1 MSEKIQPMHI
11 EREAYVYIRQSSM
24 QQVRTRL
31 EGQRRQ
37 YDLRERAQALGFQ
50 RVIVIDEDLGR
61 SGTGSVERPGFGRLL
76 TAVCSGRVGAVLAL
90 EASRLARNNRDWHH
104 LIDLCAMAGTLVID
118 HDGVYDPSLLND
130 RLLLGLKGTM
140 SEFEISLL
148 RQRAMEAH
156 KQKVRRGLVLTQVP
170 VGYVRTEDEG
180 IEKTPDRQIQE
191 AITGIFR
198 KFRELGSVR
207 QVLLWYREEKL
218 PITALS
224 RESGN
229 RKVIWIE
236 PIYPRIFG
244 VLKNPTYA
252 GVFVWGRKHTRTSI
266 VDGRARKTRG
276 HARPQDQWEVTIP
289 DHHEGY
295 ITWDEFMRNQ
305 QQIRSN
311 AGWNARMGEPGGAA
325 RTGPALL
332 AGLLRCGRCGRALQ
346 VSYTLS
352 KQHGPLPRYWC
363 SGDRG
368 RQMVRS
374 CITFAGTRV
383 DQEIAAEVLEALR
396 PIGVQSALDALDHSR
411 SQTDEKRSS
420 LELALQKARYE
431 ASRIE
436 RQYQA
441 IEPENRLVAAELEKR
456 WNNALTHVAEME
468 RRLEEVTV
476 SAPQLTQE
484 QREQF
489 LALSDD
495 LERLWD
501 HPNSPITLKKRI
513 LRTVLEEV
521 IADTTDGPPTVHLKL
536 HWVGGSHTELTVR
549 KNRTGYHNHINS
561 EEVTDLIRELALV
574 CEDSAIVS
582 ILNRLGYRTG
592 NGNTW
597 TEKRVQHVR
606 HTKGFP
612 ACPSPEERC
621 WLTMQQAASTL
632 GVSDAVVRRLVAQ
645 KTLPAKQIVKFAPWM
660 IERTHL
666 DLPGV
671 LRAIRLVHTGRRD
684 PSRMQSD
691 AQTRIFSDLD
701 EDWSGT
707 S

>member
-1 MSEKIQPMHI
+1 MSEKIQPSHI
-11 EREAYVYIRQSSM
+11 EREACVYVRQSSM

-50 RVIVIDEDLGR
+50 RVVVIDEDLGR

-118 HDGVYDPSLLND
+118 HDGIYDPSLLND

-156 KQKVRRGLVLTQVP
+156 KQKVQRGIVMTQVP
-170 VGYVRTEDEG
+170 VGYIRTEDEG

-191 AITGIFR
+191 AIAGVFH
-198 KFRELGSVR
+198 KFRELGSAR
-207 QVLLWYREEKL
+207 QVFLWYREEKL
-218 PITALS
+218 LLPALS

-229 RKVIWIE
+229 RKVVWIE
-236 PIYPRIFG
+236 SIYPRIFG
-244 VLKNPTYA
+244 ILKNPTYA

-276 HARPQDQWEVTIP
+276 HARPQDQWEVVIP
-289 DHHEGY
+289 EHHEGY
-295 ITWDEFMRNQ
+295 ITWDEYMRNQ

-311 AGWNARMGEPGGAA
+311 AGWNARMGQPQGAA
-325 RTGPALL
+325 RSGPALL
-332 AGLLRCGRCGRALQ
+332 AGLLRCARCGRALQ
-346 VSYTLS
+346 VTYTRS

-368 RQMVRS
+368 HQMVRS

-383 DQEIAAEVLEALR
+383 DQEIAEEVLEALH
-396 PIGVQSALDALDHSR
+396 PLGIQAAFDALEHSQ
-411 SQTDEKRSS
+411 SQTDEKRRS

-441 IEPENRLVAAELEKR
+441 TEPENRLVAAELEKR
-456 WNNALTHVAEME
+456 WNNALNYVAEME
-468 RRLEEVTV
+468 HRLEEATV
-476 SAPQLTQE
+476 EAPQLSSE
-484 QREQF
+484 QREH
-489 LALSDD
+489 LLTLGDD
-495 LERLWD
+495 LEQLWD
-501 HPNSPITLKKRI
+501 HPGSPVTLKKRI
-513 LRTVLEEV
+513 LRTVLEEIV
-521 IADTTDGPPTVHLKL
+521 ADTTDDPPTVHLKL
-536 HWVGGSHTELTVR
+536 HWAGGSHTELTVR

-561 EEVTDLIRELALV
+561 EEVTELIRELALV
-574 CEDSAIVS
+574 CEDSAIVA

-612 ACPSPEERC
+612 VCPPPDQRL
-621 WLTMQQAASTL
+621 WITMQQAAAAL
-632 GVSDAVVRRLVAQ
+632 AVSDAVIRRLVMQ
-645 KTLPAKQIVKFAPWM
+645 KTLPARQIVKFAPWM
-660 IERTHL
+660 IERSHL
-666 DLPGV
+666 DLPAV
-671 LRAIRLVHTGRRD
+671 HRAVRLVHTGKRS
-684 PSRMQSD
+684 PSLASSN
-691 AQTRIFSDLD
+691 AQTRMFIDAN
-701 EDWSGT
+701 EV
-707 S
+707 

>member
-1 MSEKIQPMHI
+1 MN
-11 EREAYVYIRQSSM
+11 
-24 QQVRTRL
+24 QVRHHL

-37 YDLRERAQALGFQ
+37 YDLKERAQTLGFR
-50 RVIVIDEDLGR
+50 RVVVIDEDLGR

-76 TAVCSGRVGAVLAL
+76 DAVCSGRVGAVLAL

-104 LIDLCAMAGTLVID
+104 LIDLCAMASTLVID
-118 HDGVYDPSLLND
+118 HDGIYDPSQLND

-148 RQRAMEAH
+148 RQRAIEAH
-156 KQKVRRGLVLTQVP
+156 RQKVRRGLVLTQVP
-170 VGYVRTEDEG
+170 VGYVRTEDDG

-191 AITGIFR
+191 AIAGIFN

-207 QVLLWYREEKL
+207 QVMLWYRDEKL
-218 PITALS
+218 LIPGLS

-229 RKVIWIE
+229 RKVVWMN
-236 PIYPRIFG
+236 PVYPRIFG
-244 VLKNPTYA
+244 ILKNPTYA
-252 GVFVWGRKHTRTSI
+252 GVFVWGRKQTRTSI
-266 VDGRARKTRG
+266 VNGRARKTRG
-276 HARPQDQWEVTIP
+276 HNRPLEQWEVTIP

-295 ITWDEFMRNQ
+295 ITWEEFMRNQ

-311 AGWNARMGEPGGAA
+311 AGWNARMGEPQGAP
-325 RTGPALL
+325 RNGPALL
-332 AGLLRCGRCGRALQ
+332 AGLLRCARCGRILR
-346 VSYTLS
+346 VTYTLS
-352 KQHGPLPRYWC
+352 KQHGPMPRYWC

-383 DQEIAAEVLEALR
+383 DQEVAIEVLEALR
-396 PIGVQSALDALDHSR
+396 PIGIQAAFDALDR
-411 SQTDEKRSS
+411 TQNQTDEKRRS

-441 IEPENRLVAAELEKR
+441 TEPENRLVAAELETR
-456 WNNALTHVAEME
+456 WNSALNHVAELE
-468 RRLEEVTV
+468 QRLEEANAQTTR
-476 SAPQLTQE
+476 LTPE
-484 QREQF
+484 QRQ
-489 LALSDD
+489 LLLNLGDD
-495 LERLWD
+495 LEQLWD
-501 HPNSPITLKKRI
+501 NPRSPITLKKRI
-513 LRTVLEEV
+513 LRTVLQEI
-521 IADTTDGPPTVHLKL
+521 IADTTDDPPTVHLKL
-536 HWVGGSHTELTVR
+536 HWAGGSHTELTVR

-561 EEVTDLIRELALV
+561 EEVTELIRELALV

-612 ACPSPEERC
+612 ACPPQEQRV
-621 WLTMQQAASTL
+621 WVTMQQAADMLS
-632 GVSDAVVRRLVAQ
+632 VSNMVIRRLVEQ
-645 KTLPAKQIVKFAPWM
+645 KILPARQIVKFAPWM
-660 IERTHL
+660 IERAHL

-671 LRAIRLVHTGRRD
+671 HRAIRMVHTGRRA
-684 PSRMQSD
+684 PLIGNNN
-691 AQTRIFSDLD
+691 AQTRMFIDAS
-701 EDWSGT
+701 EV
-707 S
+707 